1 MVVIILPYIRPFVRW
16 PYEHPQAFY
25 LGLAIL
31 TLMTGPG
38 LFGLLVAFF
47 TPSRTGSWIARHFT
61 LLVIIYAVF
70 QLGMHATGLWLLRR
84 H

>member
-1 MVVIILPYIRPFVRW
+1 MVVIFLPSIRPFVRW
-16 PYEHPQAFY
+16 PYEHPQMFY

-38 LFGLLVAFF
+38 LVGLAVVLL
-47 TPSRTGSWIARHFT
+47 TPSRTGSWIARRFT
-61 LLVIIYAVF
+61 LLVVIYAVF